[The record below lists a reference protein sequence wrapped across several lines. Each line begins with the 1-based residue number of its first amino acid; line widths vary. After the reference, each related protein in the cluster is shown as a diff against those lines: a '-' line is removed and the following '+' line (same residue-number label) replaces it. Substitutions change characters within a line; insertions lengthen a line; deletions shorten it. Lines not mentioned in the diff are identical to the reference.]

1 MKHLALPV
9 LAAAFA
15 FCGLTISSQAAPLS
29 GVAKIAAASQTSTLV
44 DHVRWCG
51 CHRHYFRPLFWRGCH
66 RRWWW

>member
-1 MKHLALPV
+1 MKHLAVSV

-15 FCGLTISSQAAPLS
+15 FCGLTLSSQAAPIS
-29 GVAKIAAASQTSTLV
+29 GVAKIAAASQTSALV

-51 CHRHYFRPLFWRGCH
+51 CRHYYRPLFWRGWH